1 MDLAFSSVIL
11 YTFSGTGNTTK
22 VAQMIK
28 TNFETKGIECRLV
41 EIGKLET
48 LPAPWRGPRW
58 HWIPHPRFQ
67 CPYSPYEGH
76 ALSKREPWFSKMF
89 HL

>member
-48 LPAPWRGPRW
+48 LPSPLKGPSLALD
-58 HWIPHPRFQ
+58 
-67 CPYSPYEGH
+67 SPST
-76 ALSKREPWFSKMF
+76 LSMP
-89 HL
+89 LLPL